1 MPKILRIVNR
11 FNLGGITYNVSYL
24 SAYMGPEY
32 ETLLVGGP
40 EEAHEKN
47 SLYIPH
53 QLGLK
58 PLIISEMRR
67 SLNPFKDIRAYF
79 KLRHIIKTFKPDIV
93 HTHAS
98 KAGFIGRLAARH
110 EGVTHIIHTF
120 HGHVFKG
127 YFNAVLTQ
135 LIIKTERYLAKR
147 SSVLIAISPT
157 QAKDLGVVYKISKP
171 ERIRVVRLGFDL
183 NRFFSNEQHL
193 RQQFRLQHEINDTTL
208 ALGIIGRLAPI
219 KQHHLLLDQLA
230 RIHKQ
235 TTRPYVVFIIGDG
248 ETGPAL
254 LNQLK
259 ALHQKEQLP
268 ADCIRFLGWIEKL
281 EDVIHGLDGVL
292 LCSKNE
298 GTPVSLI
305 EAQAAGVSI
314 ISTKVGGVEDVVI
327 QPKALL
333 SDVNAP
339 DMFGNH
345 ILNFI
350 NNAQQYIDSAKACR
364 HQISTTYSYT
374 RLCKD
379 MQQVY
384 ASVLDITQ

>member
-1 MPKILRIVNR
+1 VPKILRIVNR

-24 SAYMGPEY
+24 SAFMGPEY

-47 SLYIPH
+47 SLYIPQ
-53 QLGLK
+53 QLGLN

-67 SLNPFKDIRAYF
+67 SLNPFKDVLAYY
-79 KLRHIIKTFKPDIV
+79 KLRQIIKSYKPDIV

-110 EGVTHIIHTF
+110 EGVKHIVHTF

-127 YFNAVLTQ
+127 YFNALLTQ
-135 LIIKTERYLAKR
+135 LIIITERYLAKR

-157 QAKDLGVVYKISKP
+157 QAKDLGSLYKISKP
-171 ERIRVVRLGFDL
+171 EHIRVVRLGFDL
-183 NRFFSNEQHL
+183 NRFFSNEHYL
-193 RQQFRLQHEINDTTL
+193 RRQFRLQHSLKDTTL

-230 RIHKQ
+230 RIHQQ

-259 ALHQKEQLP
+259 VLHQKGQLP
-268 ADCIRFLGWIEKL
+268 ADGIRFLGWIETL
-281 EDVIHGLDGVL
+281 ENVIHGLDAVL

-305 EAQAAGVSI
+305 EAQAAGVSV
-314 ISTKVGGVEDVVI
+314 ISTNVGGVEDVVI
-327 QPKALL
+327 QPLALL

-339 DMFGNH
+339 DTFGDH
-345 ILNFI
+345 MLNFI
-350 NNAQQYIDSAKACR
+350 NNADKYIESAKACR
-364 HQISTTYSYT
+364 HNISSTYSYT
-374 RLCKD
+374 RLCHD
-379 MQQVY
+379 MKQVY
-384 ASVLDITQ
+384 ESLLHTTQ